1 MAGARGS
8 VTGVLW
14 ALALWCAPALGAEL
28 AVLRD
33 VEVFGDDV
41 AGQLARPVA
50 EMEEELIR
58 RGCHTFS
65 RAYWSDTT
73 PLRTLHVEV
82 RCKEGDE
89 DGRLSLR

>member
-1 MAGARGS
+1 MIGALS
-8 VTGVLW
+8 
-14 ALALWCAPALGAEL
+14 ALALWCAPALGDEMT
-28 AVLRD
+28 VSRE
-33 VEVFGDDV
+33 VEIRGDDV
-41 AGQLARPVA
+41 VGQLARPVA

-58 RGCHTFS
+58 RGCHALS

-82 RCKEGDE
+82 RCKEGDD